1 MDDPHTF
8 HRHWPTGIEPNYRF
22 SYSGAHETH
31 ILMYSTCTTRVW
43 YLYVNDGSSAQTEAA
58 LRNFQLSRIE
68 LVLCIVFSYFCWLI
82 IEMQSLAQGHRATLS
97 GEAATNW
104 CSRAKRRRR
113 GLDVIVRLLCE
124 LQRGQRGDHESTGFQ
139 VTHRS
144 FFLLIFLFF
153 FFYLFNS

>member
-1 MDDPHTF
+1 MT
-8 HRHWPTGIEPNYRF
+8 PTRSTATGRQELNQTTDSVIQ
-22 SYSGAHETH
+22 AHMRRT
-31 ILMYSTCTTRVW
+31 YWCTCTTRVW

-58 LRNFQLSRIE
+58 LHNFELSRIE
-68 LVLCIVFSYFCWLI
+68 LMVLCIVFSYFCWLI

-144 FFLLIFLFF
+144 FYLSYSLSFF
-153 FFYLFNS
+153 